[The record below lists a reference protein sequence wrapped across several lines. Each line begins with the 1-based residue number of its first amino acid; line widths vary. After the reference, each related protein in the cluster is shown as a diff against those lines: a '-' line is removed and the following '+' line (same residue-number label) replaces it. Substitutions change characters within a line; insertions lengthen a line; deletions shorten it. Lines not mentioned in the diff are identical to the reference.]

1 MDSAKK
7 LNAEDVIKYDADF
20 LRAFKEVRIPM
31 GKQLKNPK
39 TRESSRSTR
48 PPPLFRSNPPS
59 LVLTVLPSD
68 RST

>member
-31 GKQLKNPK
+31 GKQSQKSEN
-39 TRESSRSTR
+39 SRKLAIH
-48 PPPLFRSNPPS
+48 PPSLRSNPPS
-59 LVLTVLPSD
+59 LVLTVLPSN

>member
-31 GKQLKNPK
+31 GKQLKKSEN
-39 TRESSRSTR
+39 SRK
-48 PPPLFRSNPPS
+48 LAIHPPS
-59 LVLTVLPSD
+59 SALPLEPSLPRTHRAPFQPFD
-68 RST
+68 